1 MVSTVVT
8 PEDERKTS
16 EHRSVQRSDVEEK
29 WLSDFVAT
37 KMFDI

>member
-16 EHRSVQRSDVEEK
+16 EHRSVQGSDAEEK
-29 WLSDFVAT
+29 SLSDFAAT
-37 KMFDI
+37 KMWDV